1 MEIRD
6 AIIDR
11 VIDFWRA
18 LDRRDYEKLLSL
30 VAEDCVWQREVLV
43 SGRAAIGE
51 ALSKRPS
58 GLMTRHQITNLRV
71 EGDRDSC
78 SAAFLIT
85 TFGVLRSG
93 EEDSPPDCGGPA
105 LVADGE
111 MRFSIDGEM
120 ILITRIAAEIVF
132 LAPQK

>member
-1 MEIRD
+1 M
-6 AIIDR
+6 IDR

-18 LDRRDYEKLLSL
+18 LDRRDYATILSL

-51 ALSKRPS
+51 ALSKRPA

-71 EGDRDSC
+71 KSDGDGC
-78 SAAFLIT
+78 SVAFLIT
-85 TFGVLRSG
+85 TFGVVRSG

-111 MRFSIDGEM
+111 MRFSIDGET
-120 ILITRIAAEIVF
+120 ILITAIGAEIVF